1 VSIVIVPNGHIT
13 NVVALLAS
21 SKQKKLDCLV
31 YKNLPKDKAL
41 LDVDVDITAQLIF
54 FHSRLN
60 ICGYNMYWLAL
71 L

>member
-13 NVVALLAS
+13 NAVALVDS

-41 LDVDVDITAQLIF
+41 LDVALSLGYQASPI
-54 FHSRLN
+54 SRP
-60 ICGYNMYWLAL
+60 
-71 L
+71 